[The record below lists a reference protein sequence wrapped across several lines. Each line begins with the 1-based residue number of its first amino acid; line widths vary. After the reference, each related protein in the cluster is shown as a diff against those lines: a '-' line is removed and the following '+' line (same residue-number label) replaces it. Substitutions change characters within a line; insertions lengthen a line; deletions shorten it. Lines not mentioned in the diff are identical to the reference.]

1 MNPDATREHSVQSAI
16 MREFNHGDMR
26 LYRNN
31 VGMAFAGRP
40 EKRNGVTIIP
50 NAYPVRYGL
59 AVGSADLIGYR
70 MVTVTPDMVGKKLA
84 VFVSVEAKD
93 DKGRAKPEQIAW
105 FEQIKAA
112 GGIAVIARSVEDV
125 KEAIND

>member
-1 MNPDATREHSVQSAI
+1 MTTDATREHSVQASI

-40 EKRNGVTIIP
+40 EKRGVVTIIH
-50 NAYPVRYGL
+50 NAYPIRYGL

-84 VFVSVEAKD
+84 VFMSV
-93 DKGRAKPEQIAW
+93 
-105 FEQIKAA
+105 
-112 GGIAVIARSVEDV
+112 
-125 KEAIND
+125 

>member
-1 MNPDATREHSVQSAI
+1 MTTDLTREHSVQAAI

-31 VGMAFAGRP
+31 VGMAFAGKP
-40 EKRNGVTIIP
+40 EKRNGVTSIR

-93 DKGRAKPEQIAW
+93 DKGRARPEQVAW
-105 FEQIKAA
+105 CEQIKRA
-112 GGIAVIARSVEDV
+112 GGIAVVARSVKDV
-125 KEAIND
+125 YKELNK